1 MNPETFL
8 VPKVI
13 FWVSLGLVVYPY
25 VIYPLVLFLTYSVTQ
40 AWRDLRYLG
49 SPRNRR
55 TGTPSLAALPG
66 VSIIIPAYNEESVL
80 PAKIENLRDLDFPR
94 ERLQV
99 VFVSDGSEDGTNQI
113 LQNLTD
119 ESYHSILLTERKG
132 KANALNQ
139 AVARATNEI
148 LVFCDAGTVFELDA
162 IKKLVRHFSD
172 PEVGAVCGAVRYEAG
187 SDARQTEG
195 AYWKYESAL
204 RMMEARL
211 GAILNA
217 SGCIYA
223 LRRECFSPVPQNT
236 ILEDFVIPMRARRL
250 GFSVLYDSEAVAIEF
265 PASTVSGEFTR
276 RVRLAVGSFRA
287 LGDLVR
293 VPWRG
298 FTPFALISHKLLRWL
313 VPFFAVALF
322 VSNVFIVRSPSYR
335 VALAA
340 QVLFYCW
347 AGLGFFFYQHMRRVR
362 YGLVPYFLFA
372 MHLAFIVGFFRCLV
386 GADRAVWQKVS

>member
-1 MNPETFL
+1 MNPETIL
-8 VPKVI
+8 VAKVI

-25 VIYPLVLFLTYSVTQ
+25 VIYPLVLFLIYSITQ
-40 AWRDLRYLG
+40 AWRDMRYLG

-55 TGTPSLAALPG
+55 TDTPSLAALPG
-66 VSIIIPAYNEESVL
+66 VSIIVPAYNEESVL

-94 ERLQV
+94 DRLQV

-113 LQNLTD
+113 LENLR
-119 ESYHSILLTERKG
+119 EENYECILLNERKG
-132 KANALNQ
+132 KANALNH

-148 LVFCDAGTVFELDA
+148 LVFCDAGTLFELDA
-162 IKKLVRHFSD
+162 IKNLVRHFSN
-172 PEVGAVCGAVRYEAG
+172 PEIGAVCGAVRYQAG
-187 SDARQTEG
+187 ADAQQTEG

-223 LRRECFSPVPQNT
+223 LRRECFSPIPLST

-313 VPFFAVALF
+313 VPFFAITLF
-322 VSNVFIVRSPSYR
+322 ISNVFVMHSPSYR

>member
-1 MNPETFL
+1 MNPETIL
-8 VPKVI
+8 VAKVV
-13 FWVSLGLVVYPY
+13 FWFSILLVVYPY
-25 VIYPLVLFLTYSVTQ
+25 VLYPFVLFLTYSVTQ

-55 TGTPSLAALPG
+55 TETPSLSALPG
-66 VSIIIPAYNEESVL
+66 VSIIVPAYNEESVL
-80 PAKIENLRDLDFPR
+80 PAKIENLRDVDFPH

-99 VFVSDGSEDGTNQI
+99 IFVSDGSQDGTNQI
-113 LQNLTD
+113 LQNLRD
-119 ESYHSILLTERKG
+119 ENYQCILLDDRKG

-148 LVFCDAGTVFELDA
+148 LVFCDASTIFEVDA

-172 PEVGAVCGAVRYEAG
+172 PEVGAVCGAVRYQAG
-187 SDARQTEG
+187 ADAQQTEG

-223 LRRECFSPVPQNT
+223 LRRECFSPIPQST

-250 GFSVLYDSEAVAIEF
+250 GFSVLYDPEAVAIEF

-287 LGDLVR
+287 VGDLVR
-293 VPWRG
+293 VPWKG

-313 VPFFAVALF
+313 VPFFAITLLA
-322 VSNVFIVRSPSYR
+322 SNVVLMRSPSYR
-335 VALAA
+335 LALAV

-386 GADRAVWQKVS
+386 GSDRAVWQKVS

>member
-1 MNPETFL
+1 MNPETVLAAKFA
-8 VPKVI
+8 
-13 FWVSLGLVVYPY
+13 FWLSLGLVVYPY
-25 VIYPLVLFLTYSVTQ
+25 FLYPLLLFFTYSVTQ
-40 AWRDLRYLG
+40 AWRDLRFLG

-55 TGTPSLAALPG
+55 ADTPSSSAMPG
-66 VSIIIPAYNEESVL
+66 VSIIVPAYNEEKVL
-80 PAKIENLRDLDFPR
+80 PAKIENLQQLDFPR

-99 VFVSDGSEDGTNQI
+99 IFVSDGSEDGTNQI
-113 LQNLTD
+113 LQNLREENYD
-119 ESYHSILLTERKG
+119 CILLNERKG

-139 AVARATNEI
+139 AVARATNQI
-148 LVFCDAGTVFELDA
+148 LVFCDASTLFELDA
-162 IKKLVRHFSD
+162 IKKLARHFSD
-172 PEVGAVCGAVRYEAG
+172 PEVGAVCGAVRYQAG
-187 SDARQTEG
+187 TDAQQTEG

-223 LRRECFSPVPQNT
+223 LRRDCFSPIPLST

-250 GFSVLYDSEAVAIEF
+250 GFSVLYDPEAVAIEF

-287 LGDLVR
+287 VGDLVR

-313 VPFFAVALF
+313 VPFFAITLL
-322 VSNVFIVRSPSYR
+322 VSNVVLMRGPSYR
-335 VALAA
+335 VALVA
-340 QVLFYCW
+340 QILFYFW
-347 AGLGFFFYQHMRRVR
+347 AGLGFFFYQRMRRVR

-386 GADRAVWQKVS
+386 GSDRAVWQKVS

>member
-1 MNPETFL
+1 MSPETIL
-8 VPKVI
+8 VAKVA
-13 FWVSLGLVVYPY
+13 FWVSLGLVLYPY
-25 VIYPLVLFLTYSVTQ
+25 VLYPLVLFLTYSVTQ

-55 TGTPSLAALPG
+55 TETPAPSGLPG
-66 VSIIIPAYNEESVL
+66 VSIIIPAYNEEKVL
-80 PAKIENLRDLDFPR
+80 LAKIDNLRELDFPR

-99 VFVSDGSEDGTNQI
+99 IFVSDGSEDGTNQI

-119 ESYHSILLTERKG
+119 ENYQCILLTERKG

-148 LVFCDAGTVFELDA
+148 LVFCDAGTLFELDA

-223 LRRECFSPVPQNT
+223 LRRECFSPIPQST

-250 GFSVLYDSEAVAIEF
+250 GFSVLYDPEAVAIEF

-313 VPFFAVALF
+313 VPFFAITLF
-322 VSNVFIVRSPSYR
+322 ISNVFLMRSPSYR

>member
-1 MNPETFL
+1 MNPETIL
-8 VPKVI
+8 VAKVA
-13 FWVSLGLVVYPY
+13 FWLSLGLVVYPY

-55 TGTPSLAALPG
+55 TDTPLTSALPA
-66 VSIIIPAYNEESVL
+66 VSIIVPAYNEEKVL
-80 PAKIENLRDLDFPR
+80 LAKIENLRNLDFPR
-94 ERLQV
+94 ERVQI
-99 VFVSDGSEDGTNQI
+99 VFISDGSDDGTNHI
-113 LQNLTD
+113 LQNLRD
-119 ESYHSILLTERKG
+119 ENCECILLSERKG

-139 AVARATNEI
+139 AVARATNQV
-148 LVFCDAGTVFELDA
+148 LVFCDASTLFQPDA

-172 PEVGAVCGAVRYEAG
+172 PEVGAVCGALRFQGNA
-187 SDARQTEG
+187 DAQQTEG

-217 SGCIYA
+217 SGAIYA
-223 LRRECFSPVPQNT
+223 LRRECFSAVPEST

-250 GFSVLYDSEAVAIEF
+250 GFSVLYDPEAVAIEF

-287 LGDLVR
+287 MGDLVR

-313 VPFFAVALF
+313 VPFFAITLL
-322 VSNVFIVRSPSYR
+322 VSNVAMVDSPPYR
-335 VALAA
+335 VALAI

-362 YGLVPYFLFA
+362 YGLFPYFLFA

-386 GADRAVWQKVS
+386 GSDRAVWQKVS

>member
-1 MNPETFL
+1 MQ
-8 VPKVI
+8 VI
-13 FWVSLGLVVYPY
+13 
-25 VIYPLVLFLTYSVTQ
+25 
-40 AWRDLRYLG
+40 
-49 SPRNRR
+49 
-55 TGTPSLAALPG
+55 
-66 VSIIIPAYNEESVL
+66 
-80 PAKIENLRDLDFPR
+80 
-94 ERLQV
+94 
-99 VFVSDGSEDGTNQI
+99 FVSDGSEDGTNQI
-113 LQNLTD
+113 LQNLREANYD
-119 ESYHSILLTERKG
+119 CILLNERKG
-132 KANALNQ
+132 KANALNH
-139 AVARATNEI
+139 AVERARNEI
-148 LVFCDAGTVFELDA
+148 LVFCDAGTLFELDA
-162 IKKLVRHFSD
+162 IKKLARHFSD

-223 LRRECFSPVPQNT
+223 LKRECFSPIPQST

-250 GFSVLYDSEAVAIEF
+250 GFSVLYDPEAVAIEF

-313 VPFFAVALF
+313 VPFFAITLF
-322 VSNVFIVRSPSYR
+322 VSNALIMRSPSYR
-335 VALAA
+335 IALAA

-372 MHLAFIVGFFRCLV
+372 MHLAFIVGFFRCLI

>member
-1 MNPETFL
+1 MNPETIL
-8 VPKVI
+8 VAKVV
-13 FWVSLGLVVYPY
+13 FWLSLGLVVYPY

-49 SPRNRR
+49 APRNRR
-55 TGTPSLAALPG
+55 TETPSSAELPG
-66 VSIIIPAYNEESVL
+66 VSIIVPAYNEESVL
-80 PAKIENLRDLDFPR
+80 PAKIENLRELDFPR

-119 ESYHSILLTERKG
+119 ENYQRILLTERKG

-148 LVFCDAGTVFELDA
+148 LVFCDAGTLFELDA

-223 LRRECFSPVPQNT
+223 LRRECFSPVPQST
-236 ILEDFVIPMRARRL
+236 ILEDFVIPMRARRM
-250 GFSVLYDSEAVAIEF
+250 GFSVLYDPEAVAIEF

-313 VPFFAVALF
+313 VPFFAITLF
-322 VSNVFIVRSPSYR
+322 VSNVFIMRSPSYR

>member
-1 MNPETFL
+1 MSHEVIL
-8 VPKVI
+8 AARVI

-25 VIYPLVLFLTYSVTQ
+25 VIYPLVLFLTYSITQ

-49 SPRNRR
+49 SPRSRR
-55 TGTPSLAALPG
+55 TKTPALAALPG
-66 VSIIIPAYNEESVL
+66 VSIIIPAYNEEKVL
-80 PAKIENLRDLDFPR
+80 AAKIENLRDLDFPQ
-94 ERLQV
+94 ERLQF

-113 LQNLTD
+113 LQNLQGANY
-119 ESYHSILLTERKG
+119 ECILLNERKG
-132 KANALNQ
+132 KANALNH
-139 AVARATNEI
+139 AVERATNDI
-148 LVFCDAGTVFELDA
+148 LVFCDAGTLFELDA
-162 IKKLVRHFSD
+162 IKNLVRHFSN
-172 PEVGAVCGAVRYEAG
+172 PEVGAVCGAVRYQAG
-187 SDARQTEG
+187 SDAQQTEG

-223 LRRECFSPVPQNT
+223 LRRECFSPIPLST

-250 GFSVLYDSEAVAIEF
+250 GFSVLYDPESVAIEF

-293 VPWRG
+293 VPLRG

-313 VPFFAVALF
+313 VPFFAITLF
-322 VSNVFIVRSPSYR
+322 LSNIFLVHSPAYR
-335 VALAA
+335 FALAG

-347 AGLGFFFYQHMRRVR
+347 AGLGFFFYQQMRRVR
-362 YGLVPYFLFA
+362 FGLVPYFLFA

>member
-1 MNPETFL
+1 MNLETIL
-8 VPKVI
+8 IAKVV
-13 FWVSLGLVVYPY
+13 FWLSLGLVVYPY
-25 VIYPLVLFLTYSVTQ
+25 VLYPIVLFFTYSVAQ

-55 TGTPSLAALPG
+55 TETPVASGLPG
-66 VSIIIPAYNEESVL
+66 VSLIVPAHNEEKVL
-80 PAKIENLRDLDFPR
+80 PAKLENLRELDFPR
-94 ERLQV
+94 DRLQV
-99 VFVSDGSEDGTNQI
+99 IFVSDGSEDGTNQI
-113 LQNLTD
+113 LQNLGQ
-119 ESYHSILLTERKG
+119 ENYECILLKDRKG
-132 KANALNQ
+132 KANALNH
-139 AVARATNEI
+139 AVERATNEI
-148 LVFCDAGTVFELDA
+148 LVFCDAGTLFELDA
-162 IKKLVRHFSD
+162 IKNLVRHFSD
-172 PEVGAVCGAVRYEAG
+172 PKVGAVCGAVRYQAG
-187 SDARQTEG
+187 SDAQQTEG

-223 LRRECFSPVPQNT
+223 LRRECFSPIPQNT

-250 GFSVLYDSEAVAIEF
+250 GFSVLYDPEAVAIEF
-265 PASTVSGEFTR
+265 PASSVSGEFTR

-313 VPFFAVALF
+313 VPFFAITLLLSNIF
-322 VSNVFIVRSPSYR
+322 VMRSPSYR

>member
-1 MNPETFL
+1 MNPETILIAKL
-8 VPKVI
+8 V
-13 FWVSLGLVVYPY
+13 FWLSLGLVVYPY
-25 VIYPLVLFLTYSVTQ
+25 VLYPIVLFFTYSVAQ

-55 TGTPSLAALPG
+55 TETPVASGLPG
-66 VSIIIPAYNEESVL
+66 VSLIVPAHNEEKVL
-80 PAKIENLRDLDFPR
+80 PGKIENLRELDFPR
-94 ERLQV
+94 DRLQV
-99 VFVSDGSEDGTNQI
+99 IFVSDGSEDGTNQI
-113 LQNLTD
+113 LQNLR
-119 ESYHSILLTERKG
+119 EENYHCILLKDRKG
-132 KANALNQ
+132 KANALNH
-139 AVARATNEI
+139 AVERATNEI
-148 LVFCDAGTVFELDA
+148 LVFCDAGTLFELDA
-162 IKKLVRHFSD
+162 IKNLVRHFSD

-223 LRRECFSPVPQNT
+223 LRRECFSPIPQNT

-250 GFSVLYDSEAVAIEF
+250 GFSVLYDPEAVAIEF
-265 PASTVSGEFTR
+265 PASSVSGEFTR

-313 VPFFAVALF
+313 VPFFAITLLLSNIF
-322 VSNVFIVRSPSYR
+322 VMHSPPYR
-335 VALAA
+335 VALAG

>member
-1 MNPETFL
+1 MNPDTVL
-8 VPKVI
+8 VAKVA
-13 FWVSLGLVVYPY
+13 FWLSLGLVVYPY
-25 VIYPLVLFLTYSVTQ
+25 FLYPLLLFFTYSVTQ
-40 AWRDLRYLG
+40 AWRDLRFLS

-55 TGTPSLAALPG
+55 ADTPSSSAMPG
-66 VSIIIPAYNEESVL
+66 VSIIVPAYNEEKVL
-80 PAKIENLRDLDFPR
+80 PAKIENLRELDFPR

-99 VFVSDGSEDGTNQI
+99 IFVSDGSEDGTNQI
-113 LQNLTD
+113 LQNLR
-119 ESYHSILLTERKG
+119 EENYECILLNERKG

-139 AVARATNEI
+139 AVARATNQI
-148 LVFCDAGTVFELDA
+148 LVFCDASTLFESDA

-172 PEVGAVCGAVRYEAG
+172 PEVGAVCGAVRYQAG
-187 SDARQTEG
+187 TDAQQTEG

-223 LRRECFSPVPQNT
+223 LRGTCFSPIPLST

-250 GFSVLYDSEAVAIEF
+250 GFSVLYDPEAVAIEF

-287 LGDLVR
+287 VGDLVR
-293 VPWRG
+293 VPRRG

-313 VPFFAVALF
+313 VPFFAITLLA
-322 VSNVFIVRSPSYR
+322 SNVILMRSPSYR

-340 QVLFYCW
+340 QVLFYFW

-386 GADRAVWQKVS
+386 GSDRAVWQKVS

>member
-1 MNPETFL
+1 MSGDSWIIA
-8 VPKVI
+8 KII
-13 FWVSLGLVVYPY
+13 FWLSLGLVVYPY
-25 VIYPLVLFLTYSVTQ
+25 AIYPFALFLVYSVTQ

-49 SPRNRR
+49 APRNRR
-55 TGTPSLAALPG
+55 TDTPSLSGMPG
-66 VSIIIPAYNEESVL
+66 VTIIVPAYNEEKVL
-80 PAKIENLRDLDFPR
+80 PAKIENLRNLDFPQD
-94 ERLQV
+94 RLQV
-99 VFVSDGSEDGTNQI
+99 IFVSDGSADRTNEI
-113 LQNLTD
+113 LRAAQGENF
-119 ESYHSILLTERKG
+119 HCILLNERKG

-139 AVARATNEI
+139 AVAQATNQI
-148 LVFCDAGTVFELDA
+148 LVFCDAATLFELDA

-187 SDARQTEG
+187 SDALQTEG
-195 AYWKYESAL
+195 AYWRYESAL
-204 RMMEARL
+204 RMMEARM

-223 LRRECFSPVPQNT
+223 LRRECFAPVPQNT

-250 GFSVLYDSEAVAIEF
+250 GFAVLYDPEAVAIEF
-265 PASTVSGEFTR
+265 PASTVSGEFAR

-287 LGDLVR
+287 VKDLVR
-293 VPWRG
+293 VPLRG

-313 VPFFAVALF
+313 VPFFAITFLL
-322 VSNVFIVRSPSYR
+322 SNIFLAGAPFYR

-340 QVLFYCW
+340 QLLFYFW
-347 AGLGFFFYQHMRRVR
+347 AGLGYFFYQHMRRVR

-372 MHLAFIVGFFRCLV
+372 MHLAFIVGFFRCLI

>member
-1 MNPETFL
+1 MSPETIL
-8 VPKVI
+8 VAKVA
-13 FWVSLGLVVYPY
+13 FWVSLGLVLYPY
-25 VIYPLVLFLTYSVTQ
+25 VLYPLVLFLTYSVTQ

-55 TGTPSLAALPG
+55 TETPAPSGLPG
-66 VSIIIPAYNEESVL
+66 VSIIIPAYNEEKVL
-80 PAKIENLRDLDFPR
+80 LAKIDNLHELDFPR

-99 VFVSDGSEDGTNQI
+99 IFVSDGSEDGTNQI

-119 ESYHSILLTERKG
+119 ENYQCILLTERKG

-148 LVFCDAGTVFELDA
+148 LVFCDAGTLFELDA

-223 LRRECFSPVPQNT
+223 LRRECFSPIPQST

-250 GFSVLYDSEAVAIEF
+250 GFSVLYDPEAVAIEF

-313 VPFFAVALF
+313 VPFFAITLF
-322 VSNVFIVRSPSYR
+322 ISNVFLMRSPSYR

>member
-1 MNPETFL
+1 M
-8 VPKVI
+8 
-13 FWVSLGLVVYPY
+13 
-25 VIYPLVLFLTYSVTQ
+25 
-40 AWRDLRYLG
+40 
-49 SPRNRR
+49 
-55 TGTPSLAALPG
+55 PSSSALPG
-66 VSIIIPAYNEESVL
+66 VSIIVPAYNEEKVL
-80 PAKIENLRDLDFPR
+80 PAKLENLRELDFPR
-94 ERLQV
+94 ERVQV
-99 VFVSDGSEDGTNQI
+99 IFVSDGSEDGTNQI
-113 LQNLTD
+113 LQNIRED
-119 ESYHSILLTERKG
+119 NYECILLNERKG

-139 AVARATNEI
+139 AVARATNQI
-148 LVFCDAGTVFELDA
+148 LVFCDASTLFEPDA
-162 IKKLVRHFSD
+162 IKNLTRHFSD
-172 PEVGAVCGAVRYEAG
+172 PEVGGVCGAVRYQAG
-187 SDARQTEG
+187 ADAQQTEG

-204 RMMEARL
+204 RMMEARI

-217 SGCIYA
+217 SGAIYA

-236 ILEDFVIPMRARRL
+236 IIEDFVIPMRARRL
-250 GFSVLYDSEAVAIEF
+250 GFSVLYDPEAVAIEF

-287 LGDLVR
+287 LGDVVR
-293 VPWRG
+293 VPWKG

-313 VPFFAVALF
+313 VPFFAITLL
-322 VSNVFIVRSPSYR
+322 VSNIALMHSPSYR
-335 VALAA
+335 IALAA